1 MPRLTGPE
9 LALDLSK
16 IDPRIKIILFSSLD
30 SQMANY
36 YLDFIT
42 RTFNVK
48 FDHFSIPVTGSELLK
63 IINNKINELESKN
76 K

>member
-1 MPRLTGPE
+1 MVNNSNTIGL
-9 LALDLSK
+9 
-16 IDPRIKIILFSSLD
+16 
-30 SQMANY
+30 
-36 YLDFIT
+36 IT

-48 FDHFSIPVTGSELLK
+48 FDHFSMPVTESELLE